1 MSVARAT
8 LRVVRRKGHQMEF
21 RVYGTDSNGEAYA
34 VIVKAPYGHK
44 AIQYAE
50 KLLGVKFKSASA
62 MRLGYFSN

>member
-1 MSVARAT
+1 
-8 LRVVRRKGHQMEF
+8 MEF